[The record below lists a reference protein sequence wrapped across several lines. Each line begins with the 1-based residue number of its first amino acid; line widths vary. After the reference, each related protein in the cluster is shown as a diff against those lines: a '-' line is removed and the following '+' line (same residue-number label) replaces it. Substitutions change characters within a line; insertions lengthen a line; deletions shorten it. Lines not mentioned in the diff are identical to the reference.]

1 MKLLEKA
8 AHLLGEEDPQGIS
21 FLWHLLGPLFVLLAY
36 SLASQ
41 DPLLLGVGIF
51 GLLLSARWQ
60 VRGFCYALVA
70 LAVLAIGE
78 HGFFT
83 QRRSSSKRRSLWRGC
98 PLEHDYGGSD

>member
-83 QRRSSSKRRSLWRGC
+83 QHHLWQLGV
-98 PLEHDYGGSD
+98 EGI